1 MPGLSTII
9 LEQPHLSTD
18 TILKYAIT
26 YFFFDIHYPSV
37 IYILQL
43 DLTVIL
49 STDPSGPDY
58 PAGVW
63 ISLTCQT
70 YGGSGTYAYRWRVYC
85 SSTGSLISE
94 SEPGTSNT
102 FRVKSTPPVCSDKIE
117 CVVEDGETLSAA
129 SAMLTISPVV
139 GKMWF
144 LV

>member
-1 MPGLSTII
+1 MSGLSTII
-9 LEQPHLSTD
+9 LEQPHLPTD
-18 TILKYAIT
+18 PLLKYAIT
-26 YFFFDIHYPSV
+26 YFFFSIYYPLV
-37 IYILQL
+37 ILQL

-85 SSTGSLISE
+85 SSTGALISE

-129 SAMLTISPVV
+129 STTLTISPVV

-144 LV
+144 IM